1 MNSAPVLFEQL
12 GISLMLGLLVGL
24 QRQRTAPTLPGVRT
38 FPLITLLGTLCGILA
53 SAWGGWMVAAG
64 LLGVVAV
71 AAITQFVRLRQEGA
85 DLGTT
90 TEVAMLVM
98 FATGA
103 LLAVGPLQVAIA
115 IGGGVA
121 VLLHL
126 KPEMHRFAARLGD
139 DDLKAIMQFV
149 AITCIILPILP
160 NRAYGP
166 LGVLNPF
173 ETWLI
178 VVLVVGLSL
187 GGYILY
193 KFFGRDAGILL
204 GGLLGGAI
212 SSTATTVSYA
222 RQAQSEHVGV
232 RPVSV
237 VILIATAVSFVR
249 VLVVVAII
257 GRANTALLEAAAGPL
272 LILAVLSLLPALF
285 LWFRVRKGLPATPAH
300 ENPSQLQSAV
310 VFGLLYSLVLF
321 ALAAAKRFAGGQA
334 LFVVA
339 GLSGLTD
346 MDAITISTARMALNE
361 PKIAHLG
368 WQLIVVAGL
377 ANLVSKT
384 VLSGLL
390 GGRRLA
396 IEMAML
402 FSIPLIGGITLL
414 LLG

>member
-53 SAWGGWMVAAG
+53 GAGGGWIVAAG

-71 AAITQFVRLRQEGA
+71 AASTQFVRLRQEGA

-103 LLAVGPLQVAIA
+103 LLVVGPLQVAIA

-173 ETWLI
+173 ETWLM
-178 VVLVVGLSL
+178 VALVVGLSL
-187 GGYILY
+187 GGYIAY

-222 RQAQSEHVGV
+222 RQARSESVGV

-237 VILIATAVSFVR
+237 VILIATAVSFFR
-249 VLVVVAII
+249 VLVVVAIV
-257 GRANTALLEAAAGPL
+257 GRDNTALLETVAGPL
-272 LILAVLSLLPALF
+272 LILTVLSLAPALI
-285 LWFRVRKGLPATPAH
+285 LWYRVRKGLPANPVH
-300 ENPSQLQSAV
+300 ENPSQLKSAV
-310 VFGLLYSLVLF
+310 LFGVLYSLVLF
-321 ALAAAKRFAGGQA
+321 ALAAAKRVAGGEA
-334 LFVVA
+334 LFLVA

-346 MDAITISTARMALNE
+346 MDAITISTARMSLGD
-361 PKIAHLG
+361 PQILRLG

-377 ANLVSKT
+377 ANLISKT
-384 VLSGLL
+384 ILAGLL

-396 IEMAML
+396 LEMAMW
-402 FSIPLIGGITLL
+402 FSLPLIGGVTLL
-414 LLG
+414 ILG